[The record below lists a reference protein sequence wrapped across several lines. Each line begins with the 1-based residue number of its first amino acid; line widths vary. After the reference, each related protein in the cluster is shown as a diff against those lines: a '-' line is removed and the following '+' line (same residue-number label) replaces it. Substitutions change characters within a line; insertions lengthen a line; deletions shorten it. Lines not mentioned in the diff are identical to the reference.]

1 MSPSKLKPFM
11 AYIDDGRLLRLRQL
25 SKKNKTPMSQ
35 LVREGI
41 DARLAVGDKYLAGHN
56 DGIKSAIGAVNANDA
71 CKMQFPSGKTF
82 AELLTDDLQ
91 KLVRTDQQEK

>member
-1 MSPSKLKPFM
+1 
-11 AYIDDGRLLRLRQL
+11 
-25 SKKNKTPMSQ
+25 MSQ

-41 DARLAVGDKYLAGHN
+41 DSRLSIGDKYLAGHN
-56 DGIKSAIGAVNANDA
+56 DGITNAIGAVNANDA

-91 KLVRTDQQEK
+91 KLIRKDSQ